1 MKVDTILVGALR
13 FYKRFI
19 SPLLPPACRF
29 YPSCS
34 QYAIGAI
41 QTHGALRGS
50 WLGAKRLGR
59 CHPFSKGGYDP
70 VPSIGPPERRG
81 LHG

>member
-1 MKVDTILVGALR
+1 MEKVNSMITSKSALVIMAILR

-29 YPSCS
+29 DPSCS
-34 QYAIGAI
+34 EYMMQAVSRYGAGKGI
-41 QTHGALRGS
+41 Y
-50 WLGAKRLGR
+50 LGVKRICR

-70 VPSIGPPERRG
+70 VQ
-81 LHG
+81 